1 MPDGN
6 AITPKNLSRTYHPVA
21 QRKKAVNLKGVNM
34 ELECNNCGE
43 KVPPFELHDVG
54 SGEMCERCCEE
65 TLNLEEENA

>member
-1 MPDGN
+1 
-6 AITPKNLSRTYHPVA
+6 
-21 QRKKAVNLKGVNM
+21 M